1 MDDLKHIDLKK
12 YNETLDS
19 YNKYLL
25 MKRDL
30 VNDLMEKG
38 NIPFSKASEIIE
50 LRLAVDVIYKRV
62 SF

>member
-50 LRLAVDVIYKRV
+50 LRLAVDVISKRV